1 MSIQLVEVL
10 TEEVTSEGRPSAEIV
25 QENRD
30 YTLFSWSVQ
39 GAMHPI
45 HLKRAEGVYFWDGDD
60 NRWLDFSAQLI
71 NMNVGHQHPKVLN
84 AIKKQ
89 VDELCFAGPGFA
101 TEPRGKLGR
110 KLADVTGLAKSFF
123 TLGGSEANENAMKI
137 ARLFTGRNKIITR
150 YRSYHGATMG
160 SMTASGD
167 PRRWPV
173 EPGVPGIVRAFDPYC
188 YRCPFGQ
195 KVETCHREC
204 VSHIEEIIQMEGPN
218 EIAAIMV
225 EGITGSNG
233 ILIPPDDYYPKLR
246 ALCDKYGIL
255 LIDDEVMSGF
265 GRTGKYLATQ
275 HYGIKADIV
284 TAAKGLTSGFM
295 PLGAVIVSDPIAQY
309 FETHMLYGGLTYS
322 GHPVACAAANANLA
336 VYEEESIFENVET
349 QGVYLSARLKAMRDR
364 FACVGDVRAIG
375 LFSVI
380 ELVKDKATKE
390 PLAPFNGASAEMAK
404 LGAYLKSQHLYAFL
418 RFNMLWVCPPLV
430 ITEEQL
436 AEGLDI
442 IECGL
447 KLIDESLEVSR
458 RNPEEVHAPVR
469 LTSASH

>member
-1 MSIQLVEVL
+1 MTTNIVDQEL
-10 TEEVTSEGRPSAEIV
+10 TTERTSQQII

-39 GAMHPI
+39 GTANPME
-45 HLKRAEGVYFWDGDD
+45 LKRAEGVYFWDGDG

-71 NMNVGHQHPKVLN
+71 NMNVGHQHPKVLD

-89 VDELCFAGPGFA
+89 VDTLCFAGPDFA
-101 TEPRGKLGR
+101 TEPRGALGR
-110 KLADVTGLAKSFF
+110 KLAEVTGLAKAFF

-137 ARLFTGRNKIITR
+137 ARLYSGRDKIITR

-173 EPGVPGIVRAFDPYC
+173 EPGIPGIVRAFDPYC

-204 VSHIEEIIQMEGPN
+204 VSHIEEIIRMEGS
-218 EIAAIMV
+218 ESIAAIMV

-233 ILIPPDDYYPKLR
+233 LLIPPDDYYPKLR
-246 ALCDKYGIL
+246 TLCDRYDIL

-265 GRTGKYLATQ
+265 GRTGKWLATQ
-275 HYGIKADIV
+275 HYGIKPDIV
-284 TAAKGLTSGFM
+284 TAAKGLTSGYM
-295 PLGAVIVSDPIAQY
+295 PLGTVIVSEPIAQY

-322 GHPVACAAANANLA
+322 GHPVSCAAANANLA
-336 VYEEESIFENVET
+336 VYEEEAIFENVET
-349 QGVYLSARLKAMRDR
+349 QGAYLAQRLASMKQR

-375 LFSVI
+375 LFSVL

-390 PLAPFNGASAEMAK
+390 PLAPFNGMSAEMDK
-404 LGAYLKSQHLYAFL
+404 LAAYLKSQHLYAFT

-430 ITEEQL
+430 ITQQQV
-436 AEGLDI
+436 ADGLDI
-442 IECGL
+442 IEAGL
-447 KLIDESLEVSR
+447 EIVDATL
-458 RNPEEVHAPVR
+458 
-469 LTSASH
+469 AS